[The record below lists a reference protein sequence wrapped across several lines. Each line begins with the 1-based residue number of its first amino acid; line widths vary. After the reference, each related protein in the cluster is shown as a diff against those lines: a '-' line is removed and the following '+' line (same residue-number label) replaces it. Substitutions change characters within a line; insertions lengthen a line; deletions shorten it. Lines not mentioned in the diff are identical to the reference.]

1 MSEEASRTTT
11 ALLNS
16 LHDGD
21 NEAAW
26 RQFDDRYRPILIGF
40 ARRLG
45 LPEADAVDVAQETT
59 VQFIKEYREGKYD
72 RERGR
77 LRSWLIGIARFRV
90 AGVYRKKASKREYRG
105 ESAMITLPEHESEL
119 EQVWDTERRTIILQ
133 AAFKELQNTTKT
145 DDRNMRAFEMLV
157 FNQIPVTAVCDELDM
172 TAQQAYMAKSRTAKR
187 LKDIIDRIEQLYDE
201 DAT

>member
-77 LRSWLIGIARFRV
+77 LRSWLLGIARYRV
-90 AGVYRKKASKREYRG
+90 AGIYRKRATSRVSRG
-105 ESAMITLPEHESEL
+105 ESAIVDLHRDQEIEEA
-119 EQVWDTERRTIILQ
+119 WDTERRMIILR
-133 AAFKELQNTTKT
+133 AALDKLRNTTKIAEKT
-145 DDRNMRAFEMLV
+145 IRAFEMVAL
-157 FNQIPVTAVCDELDM
+157 QQQSTAQAAAELDM
-172 TAQQAYMAKSRTAKR
+172 SENDVYLAKSRVASKLR
-187 LKDIIDRIEQLYDE
+187 EIVAALEKVYDE
-201 DAT
+201 DEV

>member
-16 LHDGD
+16 LHDDD

-77 LRSWLIGIARFRV
+77 LRSWLLGIARYRV
-90 AGVYRKKASKREYRG
+90 AGVYRKRATSRVSRG
-105 ESAMITLPEHESEL
+105 ESAIVDLPRDQEVEEA
-119 EQVWDTERRTIILQ
+119 WDTERRMTILR
-133 AAFKELQNTTKT
+133 AALDQLRNTTKIAEKT
-145 DDRNMRAFEMLV
+145 IRAFEMVAL
-157 FNQIPVTAVCDELDM
+157 QQQPTAQAAAELDM
-172 TAQQAYMAKSRTAKR
+172 SENDVYLAKSRVASKLR
-187 LKDIIDRIEQLYDE
+187 EIVAALEKVYDE
-201 DAT
+201 DEV